1 MRSDCRNVGRAGVC
15 PFFTYG
21 TFAASSFGSLL
32 QPQPNHDTTILRV
45 ESKNDFDTT
54 IPHSRFSKSDNIELH
69 GLGSSINC
77 LGRRVTSYTTR
88 GAKEIARLLAVLP

>member
-1 MRSDCRNVGRAGVC
+1 MRGNRC
-15 PFFTYG
+15 PSATPTDDPALG
-21 TFAASSFGSLL
+21 KS
-32 QPQPNHDTTILRV
+32 HDSTILRV

-77 LGRRVTSYTTR
+77 LGRRVTFYTTR
-88 GAKEIARLLAVLP
+88 DPKEIAKLLAVVP